1 MWFLS
6 GGFGYE
12 VFYSDE
18 TRSIAGLEKKAT
30 NQKNLGCGLYDLQG
44 RVEGGSSDESCLS
57 QTVDPE
63 VDRHERWWWPT
74 DEKRLTTHYHLCWPL
89 VLLGSARRS
98 VLGKA
103 EGFLHD
109 SRVLIG
115 AFLSC
120 RRHLSTAIWHN
131 IADLPLRPHRRW
143 VHFQSTTSWNSR

>member
-6 GGFGYE
+6 GGFRYE

-63 VDRHERWWWPT
+63 VDRHESGGGRPMRRGSLHITICVGLSYFWG
-74 DEKRLTTHYHLCWPL
+74 RHA
-89 VLLGSARRS
+89 VLS
-98 VLGKA
+98 
-103 EGFLHD
+103 
-109 SRVLIG
+109 
-115 AFLSC
+115 
-120 RRHLSTAIWHN
+120 
-131 IADLPLRPHRRW
+131 
-143 VHFQSTTSWNSR
+143 